1 MWKIGLIINPVA
13 GLGGRVGLKG
23 SDGAAIQQR
32 ALALGARPE
41 AVHRA
46 RRTLEMLREQRD
58 TLHFLATPGIM
69 GADLLAELGYS
80 YETVGA
86 LAGTD
91 TTPADTMAAAE
102 EIHRRGADLLLFAGG
117 DGTARNICQAVG
129 SGLPVIGIPAG
140 VKIHSAVY
148 ALNPQNAGKA
158 VLSFCSGRNPR
169 LEEAEVMDIDEEAFR
184 QGQVQARLYGY
195 MCIPALHQYLQGRK
209 SGGYSGKNSMLAA
222 AAEIVDGM
230 KPEACYVVGPGTTT
244 RSVMERLGLP
254 DTLLGMDVVQNGR
267 LIQADAAEADLYRL
281 AQANELYLILT
292 VIGGQGHLFGRGNQ
306 QLSPRVL
313 QYVDKSHMIVMATTE
328 KLVQLP
334 MGHLVVDTG
343 DPDTDRA
350 LEGYLPIRTGY
361 QESVM
366 CQVRAEEE

>member
-1 MWKIGLIINPVA
+1 MWKIGLIINPIA

-23 SDGAAIQQR
+23 SDGAAIQR
-32 ALALGARPE
+32 T
-41 AVHRA
+41 

-58 TLHFLATPGIM
+58 PLYFLAAPGIM

-80 YETVGA
+80 YETVGE
-86 LAGTD
+86 LAGMV

-102 EIHRRGADLLLFAGG
+102 EIQRRGADLLLFAGG

-129 SGLPVIGIPAG
+129 SSLPVIGIPAG

-158 VLSFCSGRNPR
+158 VRSFCSGRHPR
-169 LEEAEVMDIDEEAFR
+169 LEEAEVMDIDEDAFR
-184 QGQVQARLYGY
+184 QGRVQARLYGY

-209 SGGYSGKNSMLAA
+209 SGGYSGRNSMLAA
-222 AAEIVDGM
+222 AAEIVDSM
-230 KPEACYVVGPGTTT
+230 KPEAYYVVGPGTTT
-244 RSVMERLGLP
+244 RSVMEQLGLP
-254 DTLLGMDVVQNGR
+254 DTLLGMDIVRNRQ
-267 LIQADAAEADLYRL
+267 LIQADAAEADLYHL
-281 AQANELYLILT
+281 AKSNELYLILT

-343 DPDTDRA
+343 DPDTDHA
-350 LEGYLPIRTGY
+350 LEGYLTIHTGY
-361 QESVM
+361 QESAM
-366 CQVRAEEE
+366 CQVRAVEE